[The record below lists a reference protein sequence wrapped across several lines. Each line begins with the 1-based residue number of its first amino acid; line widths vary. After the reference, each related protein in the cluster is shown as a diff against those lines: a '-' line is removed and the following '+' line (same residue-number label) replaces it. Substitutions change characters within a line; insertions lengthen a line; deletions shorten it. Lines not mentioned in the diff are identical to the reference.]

1 VASDVAVNTVQWL
14 SSASNLG
21 NSALLFPLALFLG
34 AMLWRYH
41 SLRAAIDLTSAVVL
55 CALLIVALK
64 ILLLA
69 CGRTW
74 GLSVESPSAHACL
87 AATVYGALGTITAQL
102 VTRWCRVVVALGVIS
117 IIALIACSRVL
128 LGAHSTDE
136 VLIGLLIGGAAS
148 CWFAGR
154 YLQLRTDKR
163 LNIALLLGGSLALVI
178 VLHSAY
184 LPFEQ
189 VAENFALKA
198 RSALFACPRD

>member
-1 VASDVAVNTVQWL
+1 MVNTVQWL

-21 NSALLFPLALFLG
+21 NSALLLPLALFLS

-41 SLRAAIDLTSAVVL
+41 SFRAAIHLTSAVVL
-55 CALLIVALK
+55 CAFVIVALK
-64 ILLLA
+64 ILFLA

-102 VTRWCRVVVALGVIS
+102 VTRWYRVVVALGVTS
-117 IIALIACSRVL
+117 IITLIACSRVF

-148 CWFAGR
+148 CWFTIR

-163 LNIALLLGGSLALVI
+163 LNIALLLGGSLALVV

-184 LPFEQ
+184 LPLEQ
-189 VAENFALKA
+189 AAENFALKA
-198 RSALFACPRD
+198 RSALLACPRG